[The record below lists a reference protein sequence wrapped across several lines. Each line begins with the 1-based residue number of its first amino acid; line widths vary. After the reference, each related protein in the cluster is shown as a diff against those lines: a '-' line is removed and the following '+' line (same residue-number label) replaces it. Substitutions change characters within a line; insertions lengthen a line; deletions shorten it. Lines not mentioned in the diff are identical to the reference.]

1 MSDLYALD
9 ASALLCLLND
19 EAGADRVIAAL
30 DDALISTVNYSEV
43 VAKIVDRGG
52 TPELISAMLD
62 PLHLR
67 LVDFDHAQAVRAGEL
82 RRATRGAGLSL
93 GDRACLA
100 LAASRGLK
108 VLTADRAWSGLGI
121 GLTIECIR

>member
-1 MSDLYALD
+1 MSDRYVLD

-19 EAGADRVIAAL
+19 ETGADRVIAAL

-52 TPELISAMLD
+52 TPELIAAMLD

-67 LVDFDHAQAVRAGEL
+67 LVDFDHAQAVQAGEL
-82 RRATRGAGLSL
+82 RRTTRTLGLSL

-100 LAASRGLK
+100 LAASRGLE
-108 VLTADRAWSGLGI
+108 VLTADRVWSGLGL
-121 GLTIECIR
+121 GLKIHCIR